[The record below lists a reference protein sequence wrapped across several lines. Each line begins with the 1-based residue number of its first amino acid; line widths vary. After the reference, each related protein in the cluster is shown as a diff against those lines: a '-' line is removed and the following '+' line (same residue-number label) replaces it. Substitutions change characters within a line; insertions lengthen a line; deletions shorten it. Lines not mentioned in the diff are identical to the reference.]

1 MVKNNHSAQSF
12 FETRSGIFVFL
23 VVMTGGVYPA
33 LCLVSSNIFG
43 LGMFSS
49 GITRFE
55 LRKMQSI
62 KVFGTVVLENL
73 PQLIFQCLFVAAIGG
88 LTDSLTFAFFTSV
101 LSIISSILRLTIDRS
116 NNGMQSVQYYVFTE
130 QSQGNDLTSEQ
141 KKRILAQKGKRR
153 YLAISIARIFGIRIN
168 DIEVGTSTL
177 TQNGLFTHIVQS
189 IDCSELLSLSSKE
202 YLSNKLMGEK
212 NEITE
217 LFKRHFGLKTRVECD
232 CEFYLDPHKKIQI
245 GCVYNADLQSDI
257 ANLLNSNAQ
266 QIGERHLKNRIM
278 RTLRKVLED
287 AVLSSSEDIESP
299 VSDSTNGIELAM
311 MNQTKKRQNIGIEYL
326 SESEES
332 AHL

>member
-177 TQNGLFTHIVQS
+177 TQNGLFTHIFQS
-189 IDCSELLSLSSKE
+189 IDALTLPSHELI
-202 YLSNKLMGEK
+202 SNKLMDK
-212 NEITE
+212 RDEITA
-217 LFKRHFGLKTRVECD
+217 LFKRHFGFSNVNEFD
-232 CEFYLDPHKKIQI
+232 CEFYLDPDKKVQI
-245 GCVYNADLQSDI
+245 GYIYNADLQSKVS
-257 ANLLNSNAQ
+257 NLLNSNTQ
-266 QIGERHLKNRIM
+266 QIKHHHLETKNH
-278 RTLRKVLED
+278 
-287 AVLSSSEDIESP
+287 ANIEWI
-299 VSDSTNGIELAM
+299 DRGCGI
-311 MNQTKKRQNIGIEYL
+311 G
-326 SESEES
+326 
-332 AHL
+332 